1 LVRLHFL
8 VIAVPAV
15 LSLAG
20 CGQNESQPQAPAS
33 ELPAAAAPAAPAAA
47 APASADTAPLFG
59 RWASD
64 PANCANLAIAIS
76 ADSFE
81 GAENSCKI
89 ASLSDNGDGSF
100 TASLD
105 CASQGQT
112 SSERVAMTPIFGP
125 AGEGVRLSYLDRGG
139 DPVTVFRCPVP
150 RSE

>member
-8 VIAVPAV
+8 VIAVPAA
-15 LSLAG
+15 LSLAA
-20 CGQNESQPQAPAS
+20 CGQNESQPQVPAT
-33 ELPAAAAPAAPAAA
+33 EQPAAAAPAAA
-47 APASADTAPLFG
+47 APVSADTAPLFG

-64 PANCANLAIAIS
+64 PANCANLAITIS

-112 SSERVAMTPIFGP
+112 NSERVAMTPIFGP